1 MSGFTES
8 QVSMLEMLPA
18 VDHVDAASGRIYYSE
33 EFKRQIVLGRREGI
47 GATAMFRAAGLPPEL
62 IGRKRIERA
71 VARWT
76 DGPRGEAGDVD
87 AGENAGEGV
96 GVPMRVFLAQTVRLN
111 LLETR
116 VSRLEHACEGSRS

>member
-33 EFKRQIVLGRREGI
+33 EFKRQIVRGRGAGI

-76 DGPRGEAGDVD
+76 DGPRSESSDVG
-87 AGENAGEGV
+87 AGESADESA

-116 VSRLEHACEGSRS
+116 VRRLEHACEGSGS